1 MTKIKLKEL
10 ADFDAAEQIQTIE
23 DAAAWLTLALE
34 DEDPNFF
41 LDALNV
47 LARSQGMAALARQ
60 SGITREALY
69 KALRENSQPCF
80 QTIHDVAKGLGMRV
94 VFEPLTRELEVA

>member
-1 MTKIKLKEL
+1 MTKIKVSEL
-10 ADFDAAEQIQTIE
+10 ADFDAAEHIHTIE
-23 DAAAWLTLALE
+23 GAAAWLTVALE

-41 LDALNV
+41 LDALNA

-69 KALRENSQPCF
+69 KALRENSQPRF
-80 QTIHDVAKGLGMRV
+80 QTIHSVAKGLGMRV
-94 VFEPLTRELEVA
+94 VFEPVSRELEVA